1 MAGRRVFIRR
11 GMAYVAKDQ
20 IASLVVAHFRGGL
33 SKALVLTSREW
44 ATQVVDAEA
53 DRLTPVVESLSTR

>member
-1 MAGRRVFIRR
+1 
-11 GMAYVAKDQ
+11 MAYVAKDQ